1 MGSSSSVQENNLFL
15 AIKDS
20 THDIQHLG
28 IQTVYFAKCPIRGW
42 FLNHWA
48 LVLKRD
54 DGKFLTV
61 QFVKSGLEIER
72 SSTLARAKEAVAR
85 CSITKEEHVTLKKLG
100 KTKKTVGE
108 IIEMA
113 KGLEQDYNFVLYN
126 CRHFVIDLLTKITF
140 NTD

>member
-1 MGSSSSVQENNLFL
+1 M
-15 AIKDS
+15 
-20 THDIQHLG
+20 
-28 IQTVYFAKCPIRGW
+28 
-42 FLNHWA
+42 
-48 LVLKRD
+48 
-54 DGKFLTV
+54 
-61 QFVKSGLEIER
+61 
-72 SSTLARAKEAVAR
+72 
-85 CSITKEEHVTLKKLG
+85 KKLG